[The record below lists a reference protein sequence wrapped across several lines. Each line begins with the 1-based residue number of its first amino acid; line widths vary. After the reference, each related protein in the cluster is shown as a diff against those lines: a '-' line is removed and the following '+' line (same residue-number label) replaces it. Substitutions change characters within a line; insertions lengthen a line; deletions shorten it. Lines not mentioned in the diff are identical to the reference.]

1 MLQIRSTHGFHATE
15 TRLRMAT
22 EQAGG
27 NVLAIT
33 DMGALLRMGAAE
45 GKAEPATA
53 MALTLCFTDLYA
65 PLLGADIRFAAF
77 LPVRVAVCERTGG
90 TFLETISPRESCRFL
105 HRLDLEPLAM
115 RLEERLLSVMERAA
129 ASAPSVAEPHKATEE
144 QINMRA
150 AVPQRVDCYGTK
162 IEDLAGTGNVDAQ
175 GG

>member
-22 EQAGG
+22 ELAGG
-27 NVLAIT
+27 SVLAVT
-33 DMGALLRMGAAE
+33 DMDALLRMGTA
-45 GKAEPATA
+45 GGPAEPAAA

-90 TFLETISPRESCRFL
+90 TFLETISPGEYCRIL
-105 HRLDLEPLAM
+105 QRLDLEPMAM
-115 RLEERLLSVMERAA
+115 RLEERLRSVLERAA
-129 ASAPSVAEPHKATEE
+129 VSAPAFAEPHQATEE
-144 QINMRA
+144 QVNMRA
-150 AVPQRVDCYGTK
+150 ALPQRVDCHGTK
-162 IEDLAGTGNVDAQ
+162 IEDLAGTGVVDAQ